1 MLEFTTKCPQP
12 ASLWKTLSVETIS
25 PAQGYSADQIR
36 FMMFMDLSLSIDF
49 TLAKKRTDN
58 ALKNINQLSTIYAS
72 LSIQLKNQYNLN
84 FSSIDFQ
91 KLKPIEDMTDV
102 VLLDNLDIPSIF
114 IRQLLYGRD
123 VTTSM
128 KLIED
133 LFHIDYTHTHMGHL
147 RTDILAAPGDITMY
161 QLNTSE
167 PFQYFDKFTIDSSL
181 PKLSI
186 TCKEDID
193 THMKAE
199 VADAIYNS
207 KIGMIP
213 IDTPLVIPEFMLTTP
228 AKETEYSPK
237 DEPSASSWE
246 DVRVGTKL
254 RCTSTGTADR
264 EVGKIYKITSIEDDK
279 IFVSSDTSHS
289 SGYAAYWKPHFTI
302 EEI

>member
-1 MLEFTTKCPQP
+1 MLEFATKCPQP
-12 ASLWKTLSVETIS
+12 ASLWKTISAETIS

-36 FMMFMDLSLSIDF
+36 FMLFMYLSLSTDF
-49 TLAKKRTDN
+49 TIAKNRAN
-58 ALKNINQLSTIYAS
+58 SVLKDISQLSEVYTALYV
-72 LSIQLKNQYNLN
+72 QLKSTYNLA
-84 FSSIDFQ
+84 FSSTDFQ

-123 VTTSM
+123 LSTST

-133 LFHIDYTHTHMGHL
+133 LFHINNTHTYIDQL
-147 RTDILAAPGDITMY
+147 VEDIPEAPDHITMY

-186 TCKEDID
+186 TCKGDID
-193 THMKAE
+193 THMRGTLASI
-199 VADAIYNS
+199 IYS
-207 KIGMIP
+207 SETGMIP
-213 IDTPLVIPEFMLTTP
+213 TDTTIVIPEFILQVP
-228 AKETEYSPK
+228 SKKPEYSPK
-237 DEPSASSWE
+237 DEPSAPSWD

>member
-36 FMMFMDLSLSIDF
+36 FMMFMVLSLSIDF
-49 TLAKKRTDN
+49 TLAKKRINN

-84 FSSIDFQ
+84 FTASDFQ

-102 VLLDNLDIPSIF
+102 ALLDNLDIPSIF
-114 IRQLLYGRD
+114 IRQLLYGKD
-123 VTTSM
+123 ISSSKKIIT
-128 KLIED
+128 D
-133 LFHIDYTHTHMGHL
+133 LFHEYNTPDYIAHL
-147 RTDILAAPGDITMY
+147 VEDILVVPAHITMY

-167 PFQYFDKFTIDSSL
+167 PFQYFKQFTMDSSL
-181 PKLSI
+181 PKLYI
-186 TCKEDID
+186 ICKEDID
-193 THMKAE
+193 THMRGTLASI
-199 VADAIYNS
+199 IYS
-207 KIGMIP
+207 SETGMLSIY
-213 IDTPLVIPEFMLTTP
+213 TPLVIPEFILQVP
-228 AKETEYSPK
+228 SKNPEYSPK
-237 DEPSASSWE
+237 DEPSAPSWE